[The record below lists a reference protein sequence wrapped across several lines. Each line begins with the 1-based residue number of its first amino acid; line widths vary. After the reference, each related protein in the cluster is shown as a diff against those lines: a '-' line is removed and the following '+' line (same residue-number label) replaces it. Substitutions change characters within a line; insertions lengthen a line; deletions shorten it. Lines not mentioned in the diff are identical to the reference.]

1 MAMSLDAFIVLVVLV
16 AAMVGFI
23 QDHYPPEGI
32 AIAALLVLTLSGI
45 LDVREALSGFSNEA
59 TVTVAC
65 MFVLSAGLMRS
76 GALGRVARFLLRFGT
91 TRLRLS
97 ILTTLTAGPVSAFIN
112 NTAAVAVFLPLV
124 LEAAERNRIS
134 PSKLLIPLSYA
145 TQFGGVCTLIG
156 TSTNLL
162 VSSLAVSSGMAALGM
177 FAPTPLGV
185 ILFAVGVAY
194 LLLVAPFLLP
204 GRRSAEVMTQYG
216 LNDYLAELR
225 VDLASKIAGKPLRA
239 SDVEPRFGVRI
250 VEVLRGDQKLLAP
263 AEIQLQPDDLLLVQG
278 PAHNLFAFR
287 ESLGLTMTPHYQPK
301 LELLESGDIEVV
313 EALIPPDSRFAGD
326 TIARLRMHLH
336 QNALV
341 LALHRRG
348 TSIREQL
355 GNVTVAVGDALL
367 LLVRRD
373 ELPDLRRDGDLIL
386 VERSARPAATRQG
399 RAAMAIAI
407 AVIGAA
413 ALDLVPIAIGAL
425 AGILLM
431 VLTRVLTLEE
441 AYAAIHWRVV
451 AVLAAMIP
459 LGLAMDK
466 SGLASLLVGQM
477 VSLTSTDSPWLALAV
492 VYFAT
497 ALLTEFMSNNG
508 TAVLLTPIAI
518 SLARAME
525 VDPLPFV
532 MAVMFAAS
540 TSFSTPVGY
549 QTNLM
554 VYNAGGYRFRDFLRV
569 GIPLNLLFFAAS
581 VLLIPRIWPF

>member
-1 MAMSLDAFIVLVVLV
+1 MSLDAFIVLMVLV
-16 AAMVGFI
+16 SAMVGFI

-45 LDVREALSGFSNEA
+45 LDVREALGGFANEA
-59 TVTVAC
+59 TITVAC

-76 GALGRVARFLLRFGT
+76 GALGRIGRFLLRFGT
-91 TRLRLS
+91 TRFRLS
-97 ILTTLTAGPVSAFIN
+97 ILTTLTAGPISAFIN
-112 NTAAVAVFLPLV
+112 NTAAVAVFLPLI

-162 VSSLAVSSGMAALGM
+162 VSSIAVSSGMAALGM
-177 FAPTPLGV
+177 FTPTPLGV
-185 ILFAVGVAY
+185 VLFGIGVAY
-194 LLLVAPFLLP
+194 LLVVAPFLLP
-204 GRRSAEVMTQYG
+204 ARRSAELMAQYG

-225 VDLASKIAGKPLRA
+225 VDLGSRIAGRQLRA
-239 SDVEPRFGVRI
+239 SEVEARYGVRI
-250 VEVLRGDQKLLAP
+250 IEVLRGAQKLLAP
-263 AEIQLQPDDLLLVQG
+263 SDVRLQPDDLLLVQG
-278 PAHNLFAFR
+278 PAQSLFAFR
-287 ESLGLTMTPHYQPK
+287 ESLGLTMTPSYQPK
-301 LELLESGDIEVV
+301 LELLESGEIEVV

-355 GNVTVAVGDALL
+355 SSVTVAIGDALL

-386 VERSARPAATRQG
+386 VERSARPAAMRQG
-399 RAAMAIAI
+399 RAALAIAL
-407 AVIGAA
+407 AVIAAA
-413 ALDLVPIAIGAL
+413 ALDLVPIAIGSL

-431 VLTRVLTLEE
+431 AMTRVLTLEE
-441 AYAAIHWRVV
+441 VYASVHWRVV
-451 AVLAAMIP
+451 VMLAAMIP

-466 SGLASLLVGQM
+466 SGLASLLVGQL
-477 VSLTSTDSPWLALAV
+477 VALTSTDSPWIALAM
-492 VYFAT
+492 VYLAT

-508 TAVLLTPIAI
+508 TAVLLAPIAI

-525 VDPLPFV
+525 ADPMPFL

-554 VYNAGGYRFRDFLRV
+554 VYNAGGYRFSDFLRA
-569 GIPLNLLFFAAS
+569 GIPLNLLFFVVS

>member
-1 MAMSLDAFIVLVVLV
+1 MTLDAFIVLLVLV

-23 QDHYPPEGI
+23 QDRYPTEGI
-32 AIAALLVLTLSGI
+32 ALAALLALTLSGI
-45 LDVREALSGFSNEA
+45 LNVREALSGFSNEA

-76 GALGRVARFLLRFGT
+76 GALGRIGRFLLRFGT
-91 TRLRLS
+91 TRFRLS
-97 ILTTLTAGPVSAFIN
+97 VLTTMTAGPVSAFIN
-112 NTAAVAVFLPLV
+112 NTAAVAVFLPLI
-124 LEAAERNRIS
+124 LEAAERNKIS

-177 FAPTPLGV
+177 FTPTPLGV
-185 ILFAVGVAY
+185 VLFGVGVAY
-194 LLLVAPFLLP
+194 LLIVAPFLLP
-204 GRRSAEVMTQYG
+204 SRRSAEVMTQYG

-225 VDLASKIAGKPLRA
+225 VDLGSKCAGQSLRT
-239 SDVEPRFGVRI
+239 SEVEVRHGVRI
-250 VEVLRGDQKLLAP
+250 IEVLRGEAKVLAP
-263 AEIQLQPDDLLLVQG
+263 ADLKLLPDDLLLVQG
-278 PAHNLFAFR
+278 PAQNLFALR

-348 TSIREQL
+348 TSIREKL
-355 GNVTVAVGDALL
+355 GSVTVAVGDALL

-373 ELPDLRRDGDLIL
+373 ELPDLRREGDLIL
-386 VERSARPAATRQG
+386 VERSARPAATRQS
-399 RAAMAIAI
+399 RAALAIAI
-407 AVIGAA
+407 AVIGTA
-413 ALDLVPIAIGAL
+413 ALDLVPIAIGSL

-431 VLTRVLTLEE
+431 VMTRVLTLEE

-466 SGLASLLVGQM
+466 SGLASLLVGQL
-477 VSLTSTDSPWLALAV
+477 VALTSTDAPWMALAM
-492 VYFAT
+492 VYLAT

-508 TAVLLTPIAI
+508 TAVLLAPIAI
-518 SLARAME
+518 SLARALE
-525 VDPLPFV
+525 VDPMPFV

-569 GIPLNLLFFAAS
+569 GIPLNLLFFVVS
-581 VLLIPRIWPF
+581 VALIPRIWPF